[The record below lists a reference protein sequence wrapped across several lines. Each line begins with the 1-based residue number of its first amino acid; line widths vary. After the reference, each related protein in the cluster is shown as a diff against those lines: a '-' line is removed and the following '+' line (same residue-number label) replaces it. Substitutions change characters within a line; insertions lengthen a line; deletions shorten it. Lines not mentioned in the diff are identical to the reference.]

1 MISPPTRK
9 AWPALLALVALILVG
24 AGCKDFFKDPQLT
37 SIAISPAAPTVAIG
51 SATTLSAKGT
61 YDDNSTKDISSSV
74 TWLSNNTAVAT
85 VTSKGVVTGV
95 TNGSTTIQATAA
107 NGVTASV
114 TIAVGN
120 AVVLQTISVTPLT
133 ASVATSGT
141 QQYMTCGHILLGSA
155 CGDRGG
161 ERGHADCLQ
170 DDSIS
175 HRNCDR
181 RRNAIGG
188 GSLDGGRSVRYASY
202 NALRGNGSNRS
213 VIGEPS
219 HRGCDVFRA
228 VVVVCSLSRQGS
240 RAADRHGRSC
250 R

>member
-1 MISPPTRK
+1 MISLPTRK

-61 YDDNSTKDISSSV
+61 YDDNSTKDITSSV

-141 QQYMTCGHILLGSA
+141 QQYMATGHNSDGTTSDITASVTWTSSSTTVA
-155 CGDRGG
+155 TIDSGG
-161 ERGHADCLQ
+161 LA
-170 DDSIS
+170 
-175 HRNCDR
+175 
-181 RRNAIGG
+181 
-188 GSLDGGRSVRYASY
+188 
-202 NALRGNGSNRS
+202 S
-213 VIGEPS
+213 VIGTSGQTTNITATSGSIVSPA
-219 HRGCDVFRA
+219 A
-228 VVVVCSLSRQGS
+228 VLTVQ
-240 RAADRHGRSC
+240 
-250 R
+250 

>member
-1 MISPPTRK
+1 MISLPTRK
-9 AWPALLALVALILVG
+9 AWPALLVLVALILVG

-61 YDDNSTKDISSSV
+61 YDDNSTKDITSSV

-85 VTSKGVVTGV
+85 VTSKGDVTGV

-141 QQYMTCGHILLGSA
+141 QQYMATGHNSDGTTSDITASVTWTSSSTTVA
-155 CGDRGG
+155 TIDSGG
-161 ERGHADCLQ
+161 LA
-170 DDSIS
+170 
-175 HRNCDR
+175 
-181 RRNAIGG
+181 
-188 GSLDGGRSVRYASY
+188 
-202 NALRGNGSNRS
+202 S
-213 VIGEPS
+213 VIGTSGQTTNITATSGSIVSPA
-219 HRGCDVFRA
+219 A
-228 VVVVCSLSRQGS
+228 VLTVQ
-240 RAADRHGRSC
+240 
-250 R
+250 

>member
-95 TNGSTTIQATAA
+95 SNGSTTIQATAS
-107 NGVTASV
+107 NGITASV
-114 TIAVGN
+114 TVAVGN
-120 AVVLQTISVTPLT
+120 AVVLQTISVTPTTATVAAGLTQQYTAIGHNSDGTTADIT
-133 ASVATSGT
+133 ASVTWTSATAAVGT
-141 QQYMTCGHILLGSA
+141 MDA
-155 CGDRGG
+155 
-161 ERGHADCLQ
+161 
-170 DDSIS
+170 
-175 HRNCDR
+175 
-181 RRNAIGG
+181 
-188 GSLDGGRSVRYASY
+188 
-202 NALRGNGSNRS
+202 
-213 VIGEPS
+213 
-219 HRGCDVFRA
+219 
-228 VVVVCSLSRQGS
+228 
-240 RAADRHGRSC
+240 
-250 R
+250 